1 MTNDGNFLSQEE
13 IDALMNDQDDEEP
26 VEENEAAEAD
36 NGSDASDLS
45 SEEIDVIGE
54 VNNIAMG
61 SSATALSTLLD
72 EKVDITTPQVKV
84 ESFKDLIEEYD
95 KPCVLVK
102 VEYVE
107 GIDGFSLLVID
118 TEDAAVI
125 ADLMMGG
132 DGLEGMDQEMLNEI
146 SISAVGE
153 AMNQMMGA
161 ASTAMSNIL
170 DTLVNISPPS
180 AEFIDLDDVIEEG
193 RDWFDPDEKIVV
205 TSFKL
210 KVGDVIDS
218 SFKQISSYNFV
229 KDLAGSLLHEGTA
242 LMDNTIDEDEIEE
255 EVKEEVDPSVK
266 EDYQE
271 EAPAANNTAQS
282 APQGTQQSAQPQAAA
297 GQTANQQRQGQTGQ
311 RQQQGQAQQRQP
323 QNRNIER
330 EEKVDVQSAQFPEFD
345 ESQTQPLPNN
355 MELIK
360 DVPLEV
366 TVRLGKTVM
375 KIRDILDLGDGSII
389 ELDKLAGEPVDL
401 LVNGKL
407 VAKGE
412 VVVIDENFGFRVKDI
427 ISPAERLS
435 KL

>member
-13 IDALMNDQDDEEP
+13 IDALMNGQDDEN
-26 VEENEAAEAD
+26 NETEAKAFELTPD
-36 NGSDASDLS
+36 
-45 SEEIDVIGE
+45 EIDVIGE

-72 EKVDITTPQVKV
+72 QKVDITTHEV
-84 ESFKDLIEEYD
+84 ELMSFQKLIEDYD
-95 KPCVLVK
+95 RPCVLVK

-107 GIDGFSLLVID
+107 GIEGLSILVLN

-132 DGLEGMDQEMLNEI
+132 DGLDGLEREMLNEI

-170 DTLVNISPPS
+170 DRLVNISPPE
-180 AEFIDLDDVIEEG
+180 AEFINLDDVMEDG
-193 RDWFDPDEKIVV
+193 RDWFDPKEEIVV
-205 TSFKL
+205 TSFNL
-210 KVGDVIDS
+210 KIGDLIDS
-218 SFKQISSYNFV
+218 TFKQLSSYNFV
-229 KDLAGSLLHEGTA
+229 KNLAESLLTGQTG
-242 LMDNTIDEDEIEE
+242 LMDNSTDD
-255 EVKEEVDPSVK
+255 S
-266 EDYQE
+266 E
-271 EAPAANNTAQS
+271 EAVPTSALESESEPTKEKAAPKTES
-282 APQGTQQSAQPQAAA
+282 ASKNKVKAD
-297 GQTANQQRQGQTGQ
+297 ANSGGKQRRTSS
-311 RQQQGQAQQRQP
+311 
-323 QNRNIER
+323 RNISP
-330 EEKVDVQSAQFPEFD
+330 EEKVDVHSAQFPEFS
-345 ESQTQPLPNN
+345 EYETQPLPNN

-375 KIRDILDLGDGSII
+375 KIRDILELGDGSII

-427 ISPAERLS
+427 VSPTERL
-435 KL
+435 KTL

>member
-1 MTNDGNFLSQEE
+1 MTNDGNFLSQDE
-13 IDALMNDQDDEEP
+13 IDALMNDEDEES
-26 VEENEAAEAD
+26 VAENEAAENKED
-36 NGSDASDLS
+36 FSDLS

-72 EKVDITTPQVKV
+72 EKVDITTPEV
-84 ESFKDLIEEYD
+84 EVQSFKQLIEQYNR
-95 KPCVLVK
+95 PCVLVK

-107 GIDGFSLLVID
+107 GIEGLSLLVID

-146 SISAVGE
+146 SLSAVGE

-170 DTLVNISPPS
+170 DELVNISPPT

-193 RDWFDPDEKIVV
+193 RDWFDPDEQIVV
-205 TSFKL
+205 TSFNL

-229 KDLAGSLLHEGTA
+229 KNLAESLLGGSTG
-242 LMDNTIDEDEIEE
+242 LMDNTIAEEEIEE
-255 EVKEEVDPSVK
+255 EVKEEVDTSVK
-266 EDYQE
+266 EEYQE
-271 EAPAANNTAQS
+271 QPAAAQKRAPAAS
-282 APQGTQQSAQPQAAA
+282 ASQTQPAA
-297 GQTANQQRQGQTGQ
+297 
-311 RQQQGQAQQRQP
+311 RQQQAPQQPQQRRQP

-330 EEKVDVQSAQFPEFD
+330 EEKVDVQSAQFPEFN
-345 ESQTQPLPNN
+345 ESSTQPLPNN

-435 KL
+435 KI

>member
-1 MTNDGNFLSQEE
+1 MTNDGNFLSQDE
-13 IDALMNDQDDEEP
+13 IDALMNDEGDEESAA
-26 VEENEAAEAD
+26 ETEAAQNEAGGA
-36 NGSDASDLS
+36 NISDLS

-72 EKVDITTPQVKV
+72 EKVDITTPQVEV
-84 ESFKDLIEEYD
+84 QTFKQLIEQYNR
-95 KPCVLVK
+95 PCVLVK

-107 GIDGFSLLVID
+107 GIEGLSLLVID

-170 DTLVNISPPS
+170 NELVNISPPT
-180 AEFIDLDDVIEEG
+180 AEYIDLDDVIEEG
-193 RDWFDPDEKIVV
+193 RDWFDPDEEIVV

-229 KDLAGSLLHEGTA
+229 KNLAESLLHGNTG
-242 LMDNTIDEDEIEE
+242 LMDNTIDEEEIEE
-255 EVKEEVDPSVK
+255 EVKEEVDTSVK
-266 EDYQE
+266 EEYQE
-271 EAPAANNTAQS
+271 QPAAAANSQKSAAQSTTPAANVKPES
-282 APQGTQQSAQPQAAA
+282 
-297 GQTANQQRQGQTGQ
+297 
-311 RQQQGQAQQRQP
+311 RQQQPQQQSRQHRQP

-330 EEKVDVQSAQFPEFD
+330 EEKVDIQSAQFPEFS
-345 ESQTQPLPNN
+345 ESSTQPLPNN

-435 KL
+435 KI

>member
-1 MTNDGNFLSQEE
+1 
-13 IDALMNDQDDEEP
+13 
-26 VEENEAAEAD
+26 
-36 NGSDASDLS
+36 
-45 SEEIDVIGE
+45 
-54 VNNIAMG
+54 MG

-72 EKVDITTPQVKV
+72 EKVDITTPEVDVKT
-84 ESFKDLIEEYD
+84 FKQLIEEYNR
-95 KPCVLVK
+95 PCVLVK

-107 GIDGFSLLVID
+107 GIEGLSLLVID

-146 SISAVGE
+146 SLSAVGE

-170 DTLVNISPPS
+170 DELVNISPPT

-193 RDWFDPDEKIVV
+193 RDWFDPNEKIVV

-229 KDLAGSLLHEGTA
+229 KNLTESLLQGNTG
-242 LMDNTIDEDEIEE
+242 LMDNTIDEDEIEA
-255 EVKEEVDPSVK
+255 EVKEEVDPTVK
-266 EDYQE
+266 EEFQE
-271 EAPAANNTAQS
+271 PEASQTTQS
-282 APQGTQQSAQPQAAA
+282 SGREQASAQPRNNSARQAA
-297 GQTANQQRQGQTGQ
+297 
-311 RQQQGQAQQRQP
+311 QP
-323 QNRNIER
+323 RREAQNRNIER
-330 EEKVDVQSAQFPEFD
+330 EEKVDVQSAQFPEFN
-345 ESQTQPLPNN
+345 EASSQPLPNN

-435 KL
+435 KI

>member
-1 MTNDGNFLSQEE
+1 MTNDGNFLSQDE
-13 IDALMNDQDDEEP
+13 IDALMTDQEGEEP
-26 VEENEAAEAD
+26 AENDTNNESAAQDGKAP
-36 NGSDASDLS
+36 DAGDLND
-45 SEEIDVIGE
+45 EEIDVIGE

-72 EKVDITTPQVKV
+72 EKVEITTPEVEVMSFQKV
-84 ESFKDLIEEYD
+84 IEQYD

-107 GIDGFSLLVID
+107 GIEGLSLLVID

-170 DTLVNISPPS
+170 DELVNISPPT
-180 AEFIDLDDVIEEG
+180 AEFIDLDDVIQEG
-193 RDWFDPDEKIVV
+193 RDWFNPEEKIVV

-210 KVGDVIDS
+210 KVGTLIDS
-218 SFKQISSYNFV
+218 SFKQLSSYKFV
-229 KDLAGSLLHEGTA
+229 KGMANSLLHGGTG
-242 LMDNTIDEDEIEE
+242 LVDNTIDEEQLKSEIKSEVDTS
-255 EVKEEVDPSVK
+255 VKEEFEK
-266 EDYQE
+266 
-271 EAPAANNTAQS
+271 PAAGSNNSAQGAAQS
-282 APQGTQQSAQPQAAA
+282 VP
-297 GQTANQQRQGQTGQ
+297 NRQVP
-311 RQQQGQAQQRQP
+311 RHS
-323 QNRNIER
+323 QNRNIEN
-330 EEKVDVQSAQFPEFD
+330 ESAVNVQEAQFPQF
-345 ESQTQPLPNN
+345 SQAQTQPLPNN

-427 ISPAERLS
+427 ISPAERLT
-435 KL
+435 KI

>member
-1 MTNDGNFLSQEE
+1 MTNDGNFLSQDE
-13 IDALMNDQDDEEP
+13 IDALMNDQEDEES
-26 VEENEAAEAD
+26 AAA
-36 NGSDASDLS
+36 GSDDFNLN

-72 EKVDITTPQVKV
+72 EKVDITTPEVDVKT
-84 ESFKDLIEEYD
+84 FKQLIEEYNR
-95 KPCVLVK
+95 PCVLVK

-107 GIDGFSLLVID
+107 GIEGLSLLVID

-146 SISAVGE
+146 SLSAVGE

-170 DTLVNISPPS
+170 DELVNISPPT

-193 RDWFDPDEKIVV
+193 RDWFDPNEKIVV

-229 KDLAGSLLHEGTA
+229 KNLTESLLQGNTG
-242 LMDNTIDEDEIEE
+242 LMDNTIDEDEIEA
-255 EVKEEVDPSVK
+255 EVKEEVDPTVK
-266 EDYQE
+266 EEFQE
-271 EAPAANNTAQS
+271 PEASQTTQS
-282 APQGTQQSAQPQAAA
+282 SGREQASAQPRNNSARQAA
-297 GQTANQQRQGQTGQ
+297 
-311 RQQQGQAQQRQP
+311 QP
-323 QNRNIER
+323 RREAQNRNIER
-330 EEKVDVQSAQFPEFD
+330 EEKVDVQSAQFPEFN
-345 ESQTQPLPNN
+345 EASSQPLPNN

-435 KL
+435 KI

>member
-13 IDALMNDQDDEEP
+13 IDALMNGQDDEN
-26 VEENEAAEAD
+26 NETEAKAFELTPD
-36 NGSDASDLS
+36 
-45 SEEIDVIGE
+45 EIDVIGE

-72 EKVDITTPQVKV
+72 QKVDITTPEV
-84 ESFKDLIEEYD
+84 ELMSFQKLIEDYD
-95 KPCVLVK
+95 RPCVLVK

-107 GIDGFSLLVID
+107 GIEGLSILVLN

-132 DGLEGMDQEMLNEI
+132 DGLDGLEREMLNEI

-170 DTLVNISPPS
+170 DRLVNISPPE
-180 AEFIDLDDVIEEG
+180 AEFINLDDVMEDG
-193 RDWFDPDEKIVV
+193 RDWFDPKEEIVV
-205 TSFKL
+205 TSFNL
-210 KVGDVIDS
+210 KIGDLIDS
-218 SFKQISSYNFV
+218 TFKQLSSYNFV
-229 KDLAGSLLHEGTA
+229 KNLAESLLTGQTG
-242 LMDNTIDEDEIEE
+242 LMDNSTDD
-255 EVKEEVDPSVK
+255 S
-266 EDYQE
+266 E
-271 EAPAANNTAQS
+271 EAVPTSALESESEPTKEKATPKTAPKTESASKNKVKADANS
-282 APQGTQQSAQPQAAA
+282 G
-297 GQTANQQRQGQTGQ
+297 GKQRRTSS
-311 RQQQGQAQQRQP
+311 
-323 QNRNIER
+323 RNISP
-330 EEKVDVQSAQFPEFD
+330 EEKVDVHSAQFPEFS
-345 ESQTQPLPNN
+345 EYETQPLPNN

-375 KIRDILDLGDGSII
+375 KIRDILELGDGSII

-427 ISPAERLS
+427 VSPTERL
-435 KL
+435 KTL

>member
-13 IDALMNDQDDEEP
+13 IDALMNDEDDEEP
-26 VEENEAAEAD
+26 VAENEAVE
-36 NGSDASDLS
+36 NGAGGKDAFDLS
-45 SEEIDVIGE
+45 LEEIDVIGE

-72 EKVDITTPQVKV
+72 QKVDITTPEV
-84 ESFKDLIEEYD
+84 EVQTFKQLIEEYD

-107 GIDGFSLLVID
+107 GIEGLNLLVID
-118 TEDAAVI
+118 TKDAAVI

-132 DGLEGMDQEMLNEI
+132 NGLEGMDPEMLNEI

-170 DTLVNISPPS
+170 DELVNISPPT
-180 AEFIDLDDVIEEG
+180 AEYIDLDDVIEEG

-229 KDLAGSLLHEGTA
+229 KNLAKSLLHGSTG
-242 LMDNTIDEDEIEE
+242 LMDNTIDEGKIEE
-255 EVKEEVDPSVK
+255 EIKEEVDKSVK
-266 EDYQE
+266 EEYQE
-271 EAPAANNTAQS
+271 QTAAGPQNSAAQSTAPAADHSQVGARPQQ
-282 APQGTQQSAQPQAAA
+282 APQPSKQ
-297 GQTANQQRQGQTGQ
+297 N
-311 RQQQGQAQQRQP
+311 RQP

-345 ESQTQPLPNN
+345 EASTQPLPNN

-427 ISPAERLS
+427 ISPSERLS
-435 KL
+435 KI

>member
-1 MTNDGNFLSQEE
+1 MTNDGNFLSQDE
-13 IDALMNDQDDEEP
+13 IDALMNDEEDEDSAA
-26 VEENEAAEAD
+26 ENETAENRA
-36 NGSDASDLS
+36 GGAVISDLS

-72 EKVDITTPQVKV
+72 EKVDITTPQVEV
-84 ESFKDLIEEYD
+84 QTFKQLIEQYNR
-95 KPCVLVK
+95 PCVLVK

-107 GIDGFSLLVID
+107 GIEGLSLLVID

-170 DTLVNISPPS
+170 DELVNISPPT
-180 AEFIDLDDVIEEG
+180 AEYIDLDDVIEEG

-218 SFKQISSYNFV
+218 SFKQISSYDFV
-229 KDLAGSLLHEGTA
+229 KNLAESLLHGTTG
-242 LMDNTIDEDEIEE
+242 LMDNTIDEKEIEE
-255 EVKEEVDPSVK
+255 EVKEEVDTSVK
-266 EDYQE
+266 EEYQKQPAAATKNSAAQNK
-271 EAPAANNTAQS
+271 APAAGQS
-282 APQGTQQSAQPQAAA
+282 QSES
-297 GQTANQQRQGQTGQ
+297 
-311 RQQQGQAQQRQP
+311 RQQQAPQQQRREP

-330 EEKVDVQSAQFPEFD
+330 EEKVDVQSAQFPEFN
-345 ESQTQPLPNN
+345 EASTQPLPNN

-435 KL
+435 KI

>member
-1 MTNDGNFLSQEE
+1 MTNDGNFLSQDE
-13 IDALMNDQDDEEP
+13 IDALMNDEDEES
-26 VEENEAAEAD
+26 VAGNEAAENKED
-36 NGSDASDLS
+36 FSDLS

-72 EKVDITTPQVKV
+72 EKVDITTPEV
-84 ESFKDLIEEYD
+84 EVQSFKQLIEQYNR
-95 KPCVLVK
+95 PCVLVK

-107 GIDGFSLLVID
+107 GIEGLSLLVID

-146 SISAVGE
+146 SLSAVGE

-170 DTLVNISPPS
+170 DELVNISPPT

-193 RDWFDPDEKIVV
+193 RDWFDHDEQIVV
-205 TSFKL
+205 TSFNL

-229 KDLAGSLLHEGTA
+229 KNLAESLLGGSTG
-242 LMDNTIDEDEIEE
+242 LMDNTIAEEEIEE
-255 EVKEEVDPSVK
+255 EVKEEVDTSVK
-266 EDYQE
+266 EEYQE
-271 EAPAANNTAQS
+271 QPAAAQKTAPAAS
-282 APQGTQQSAQPQAAA
+282 ASQTQAAA
-297 GQTANQQRQGQTGQ
+297 
-311 RQQQGQAQQRQP
+311 RQQQAPQQPQQHRQP

-330 EEKVDVQSAQFPEFD
+330 EEKVDVQSAQFPEFN
-345 ESQTQPLPNN
+345 ESSTQPLPNN

-435 KL
+435 KI

>member
-1 MTNDGNFLSQEE
+1 MTNDGNFLSQDE
-13 IDALMNDQDDEEP
+13 IDALMNDEEDEESAA
-26 VEENEAAEAD
+26 ENEAAE
-36 NGSDASDLS
+36 NGAALEDVSDLS

-72 EKVDITTPQVKV
+72 EKVDITTPEV
-84 ESFKDLIEEYD
+84 EVQTFKQLIEQYD
-95 KPCVLVK
+95 RPCVLVK

-107 GIDGFSLLVID
+107 GIEGLSLLVID

-170 DTLVNISPPS
+170 DELVNISPPT
-180 AEFIDLDDVIEEG
+180 AEYIDLDDVIEEG

-210 KVGDVIDS
+210 KVGEVIDS

-229 KDLAGSLLHEGTA
+229 KNLAESLLHGNTG
-242 LMDNTIDEDEIEE
+242 LMDNTIDQEEIEKE
-255 EVKEEVDPSVK
+255 IKEEVDTSVK
-266 EDYQE
+266 DEYQE
-271 EAPAANNTAQS
+271 EPAAAQKS
-282 APQGTQQSAQPQAAA
+282 EPAAQTHSTS
-297 GQTANQQRQGQTGQ
+297 GQTQPEPSREP
-311 RQQQGQAQQRQP
+311 RRQP

-330 EEKVDVQSAQFPEFD
+330 EEKVNVQSAQFPEFN
-345 ESQTQPLPNN
+345 EASSQPLPNN

-435 KL
+435 KI

>member
-1 MTNDGNFLSQEE
+1 MTNDGNFLSQDE
-13 IDALMNDQDDEEP
+13 IDALMNDEEDEESAA
-26 VEENEAAEAD
+26 ENETAENGAAHED
-36 NGSDASDLS
+36 VSNLS

-72 EKVDITTPQVKV
+72 EKVDITTPEV
-84 ESFKDLIEEYD
+84 EVQTFQKLIEQYD
-95 KPCVLVK
+95 RPCVLVK

-107 GIDGFSLLVID
+107 GIEGLSLLVID

-161 ASTAMSNIL
+161 ASTALSNIL
-170 DTLVNISPPS
+170 DELVNISPPT
-180 AEFIDLDDVIEEG
+180 AEYIDLDDVIEEG

-210 KVGDVIDS
+210 KVGEVIDS

-229 KDLAGSLLHEGTA
+229 KNLVESLMHGNTG
-242 LMDNTIDEDEIEE
+242 LMDNTIDQKEIEE
-255 EVKEEVDPSVK
+255 EVKEEVDTSVK
-266 EDYQE
+266 DEYQE
-271 EAPAANNTAQS
+271 EPAAAQTHS
-282 APQGTQQSAQPQAAA
+282 TSGQTQPQQSREP
-297 GQTANQQRQGQTGQ
+297 R
-311 RQQQGQAQQRQP
+311 RQP

-330 EEKVDVQSAQFPEFD
+330 EDKVDVQSAQFPEFN
-345 ESQTQPLPNN
+345 EASSQPLPNN

-435 KL
+435 KI

>member
-1 MTNDGNFLSQEE
+1 MTNEGNFLSQDE
-13 IDALMNDQDDEEP
+13 IDALMNDEEEEKP
-26 VEENEAAEAD
+26 VEENEGLDE
-36 NGSDASDLS
+36 NNESSDDFGLS

-72 EKVDITTPQVKV
+72 EKVEITTPEVEVKT
-84 ESFKDLIEEYD
+84 FKQLIEEYD

-107 GIDGFSLLVID
+107 GIEGLSLLVIN
-118 TEDAAVI
+118 TKDASII
-125 ADLMMGG
+125 ADIMMGG

-170 DTLVNISPPS
+170 DVLVNISPPS
-180 AEFIDLDDVIEEG
+180 AEFIELDDVIEEG
-193 RDWFDPDEKIVV
+193 RDWFNPEEKIVV

-210 KVGDVIDS
+210 KVGTVIDS
-218 SFKQISSYNFV
+218 SFKQISSFSFV
-229 KDLAGSLLHEGTA
+229 KNLASSLLQGGTG
-242 LMDNTIDEDEIEE
+242 LMDNTINEEEIEE
-255 EVKEEVDPSVK
+255 DVDLSVK
-266 EDYQE
+266 EDF
-271 EAPAANNTAQS
+271 QS
-282 APQGTQQSAQPQAAA
+282 ESQVNSQTKQPEQQSEMASASQSS
-297 GQTANQQRQGQTGQ
+297 NQQPR
-311 RQQQGQAQQRQP
+311 RKP

-330 EEKVDVQSAQFPEFD
+330 EEKVDVQSAQFPEFN
-345 ESQTQPLPNN
+345 ESPTQPLPNN

-366 TVRLGKTVM
+366 TVRLGKTIM

-435 KL
+435 KI

>member
-1 MTNDGNFLSQEE
+1 MSNDGNFLSQEE
-13 IDALMNDQDDEEP
+13 IDALMNDQADEEP
-26 VEENEAAEAD
+26 SDNNSAANDGAE
-36 NGSDASDLS
+36 LS

-54 VNNIAMG
+54 INNIAMG

-72 EKVDITTPQVKV
+72 QKVEITTPKV
-84 ESFKDLIEEYD
+84 EVMSFQTIIEQYD
-95 KPCVLVK
+95 RPCVLVK

-107 GIDGFSLLVID
+107 GIEGLSLLVID

-132 DGLEGMDQEMLNEI
+132 DGLEDMDEAMLNEI

-161 ASTAMSNIL
+161 ASTALSNIL
-170 DTLVNISPPS
+170 DELVNISPPS
-180 AEFIDLDDVIEEG
+180 AELLELDDVIEEG
-193 RDWFDPDEKIVV
+193 RDWFNPEEQIVV
-205 TSFKL
+205 TSFNL
-210 KVGDVIDS
+210 KVGELIDS
-218 SFKQISSYNFV
+218 TFKQLSSYNFV
-229 KDLAGSLLHEGTA
+229 KNLADSLLTGETG
-242 LMDNTIDEDEIEE
+242 LINNTIDEKLVEEEIEE
-255 EVKEEVDPSVK
+255 EIKEEVDLSVK
-266 EDYQE
+266 EELQQE
-271 EAPAANNTAQS
+271 TRQPEKEPALS
-282 APQGTQQSAQPQAAA
+282 AASGSASSAAA
-297 GQTANQQRQGQTGQ
+297 ASGRAKSE
-311 RQQQGQAQQRQP
+311 
-323 QNRNIER
+323 QNRAQNGRTEKR
-330 EEKVDVQSAQFPEFD
+330 ENYAQTEEKVDVQTAEFPEFGD
-345 ESQTQPLPNN
+345 NQTQPLPNN

-375 KIRDILDLGDGSII
+375 KIKDILDLGDGSII

-427 ISPAERLS
+427 ISPVERLH
-435 KL
+435 KI

>member
-13 IDALMNDQDDEEP
+13 IDALMNGQDDEN
-26 VEENEAAEAD
+26 NETEAKAFELTPD
-36 NGSDASDLS
+36 
-45 SEEIDVIGE
+45 EIDVIGE

-72 EKVDITTPQVKV
+72 QKVDITTPEV
-84 ESFKDLIEEYD
+84 ELMSFQKLIEDYD
-95 KPCVLVK
+95 RPCVLVK

-107 GIDGFSLLVID
+107 GIEGLSILVLN

-132 DGLEGMDQEMLNEI
+132 DGLDGLEREMLNEI

-170 DTLVNISPPS
+170 DRLVNISPPE
-180 AEFIDLDDVIEEG
+180 AEFINLDDVMEDG
-193 RDWFDPDEKIVV
+193 RDWFDPKEEIVV
-205 TSFKL
+205 TSFNL
-210 KVGDVIDS
+210 KIGDLIDS
-218 SFKQISSYNFV
+218 TFKQLSSYNFV
-229 KDLAGSLLHEGTA
+229 KNLAESLLTGQTG
-242 LMDNTIDEDEIEE
+242 LMDNSTDD
-255 EVKEEVDPSVK
+255 S
-266 EDYQE
+266 E
-271 EAPAANNTAQS
+271 EAVPTSALESESEPTKEKAAPKTAPKTES
-282 APQGTQQSAQPQAAA
+282 ASKNKVKAD
-297 GQTANQQRQGQTGQ
+297 ANSGGKQRRTSS
-311 RQQQGQAQQRQP
+311 
-323 QNRNIER
+323 RNISP
-330 EEKVDVQSAQFPEFD
+330 EEKVDVHSAQFPEFS
-345 ESQTQPLPNN
+345 EYETQPLPNN

-375 KIRDILDLGDGSII
+375 KIRDILELGDGSII

-427 ISPAERLS
+427 VSPTERL
-435 KL
+435 KTL

>member
-1 MTNDGNFLSQEE
+1 MTNDGNFLSQDE
-13 IDALMNDQDDEEP
+13 IDALMNDQEDEEP
-26 VEENEAAEAD
+26 VAD
-36 NGSDASDLS
+36 SQKGGPDASDLN

-72 EKVDITTPQVKV
+72 EKVDITTPEVDVKT
-84 ESFKDLIEEYD
+84 FQQLIEEYD
-95 KPCVLVK
+95 RPCVLVK

-107 GIDGFSLLVID
+107 GIEGLSLLVID

-170 DTLVNISPPS
+170 DELVNISPPT

-193 RDWFDPDEKIVV
+193 RDWFDPNEKIVV

-229 KDLAGSLLHEGTA
+229 KDLADSLLHGNTG
-242 LMDNTIDEDEIEE
+242 LMDNTIDEEEIEE
-255 EVKEEVDPSVK
+255 EVKEEVDTSVK
-266 EDYQE
+266 EEYQE
-271 EAPAANNTAQS
+271 TEGSQSSQGQKNKSASQTNTGEAGRS
-282 APQGTQQSAQPQAAA
+282 S
-297 GQTANQQRQGQTGQ
+297 QQR
-311 RQQQGQAQQRQP
+311 REP

-330 EEKVDVQSAQFPEFD
+330 EEKVDVQSAQFPEF
-345 ESQTQPLPNN
+345 SQSSTQPLPNN

-435 KL
+435 KI

>member
-1 MTNDGNFLSQEE
+1 MTNDGNFLSQDE
-13 IDALMNDQDDEEP
+13 IDALMNDQEDEES
-26 VEENEAAEAD
+26 AAA
-36 NGSDASDLS
+36 GSDDFNLN

-72 EKVDITTPQVKV
+72 EKVDITTPEVDVKT
-84 ESFKDLIEEYD
+84 FQQLIEEYD
-95 KPCVLVK
+95 RPCVLVK

-107 GIDGFSLLVID
+107 GIEGLSLLVID

-146 SISAVGE
+146 SLSAVGE

-170 DTLVNISPPS
+170 DELVNISPPT

-193 RDWFDPDEKIVV
+193 RDWFDPNENIVV

-229 KDLAGSLLHEGTA
+229 KNLTESLLQGNTG
-242 LMDNTIDEDEIEE
+242 LMDNTIDEEEIEA
-255 EVKEEVDPSVK
+255 EVKEEVDPTVK
-266 EDYQE
+266 EEFQE
-271 EAPAANNTAQS
+271 PEASQNTQS
-282 APQGTQQSAQPQAAA
+282 SGREQTSAQPRNNSARQAA
-297 GQTANQQRQGQTGQ
+297 
-311 RQQQGQAQQRQP
+311 QP
-323 QNRNIER
+323 RREAQNRNIER
-330 EEKVDVQSAQFPEFD
+330 EEKVDVQSAQFPEFN
-345 ESQTQPLPNN
+345 ESSSQPLPNN

-435 KL
+435 KI

>member
-1 MTNDGNFLSQEE
+1 MTNDGNFLSQDE
-13 IDALMNDQDDEEP
+13 IDALMNDQEDEES
-26 VEENEAAEAD
+26 AAENSAA
-36 NGSDASDLS
+36 GSDDFNLN

-72 EKVDITTPQVKV
+72 EKVDITTPEVDVKT
-84 ESFKDLIEEYD
+84 FKQLIEEYNR
-95 KPCVLVK
+95 PCVLVK

-107 GIDGFSLLVID
+107 GIEGLSLLVID

-146 SISAVGE
+146 SLSAVGE

-170 DTLVNISPPS
+170 DELVNISPPT

-193 RDWFDPDEKIVV
+193 RDWFDPNEKIVV

-229 KDLAGSLLHEGTA
+229 KNLTESLLQGNTG
-242 LMDNTIDEDEIEE
+242 LMDNTIDEDEIEA
-255 EVKEEVDPSVK
+255 EVKEEVDPTVK
-266 EDYQE
+266 EEFQE
-271 EAPAANNTAQS
+271 PEASQTTQS
-282 APQGTQQSAQPQAAA
+282 SGREQASAQPRNNSARQAA
-297 GQTANQQRQGQTGQ
+297 
-311 RQQQGQAQQRQP
+311 QP
-323 QNRNIER
+323 RREAQNRNIER
-330 EEKVDVQSAQFPEFD
+330 EEKVDVQSAQFPEFN
-345 ESQTQPLPNN
+345 EASSQPLPNN

-435 KL
+435 KI

>member
-1 MTNDGNFLSQEE
+1 MANDGNFLSQEE
-13 IDALMNDQDDEEP
+13 IDALMNGQDEQEDE
-26 VEENEAAEAD
+26 VEETIGLNP
-36 NGSDASDLS
+36 
-45 SEEIDVIGE
+45 EEIDVIGE

-72 EKVDITTPQVKV
+72 QKVDITTPEVELMSFQKLVK
-84 ESFKDLIEEYD
+84 DYD
-95 KPCVLVK
+95 RPCVLVK

-107 GIDGFSLLVID
+107 GIEGLNILVLN

-132 DGLEGMDQEMLNEI
+132 DGLDGLEREMLNEI

-161 ASTAMSNIL
+161 ASTSMSNIL
-170 DTLVNISPPS
+170 DTLVNISPPE
-180 AEFIDLDDVIEEG
+180 AEFINLDDVIEEG
-193 RDWFDPDEKIVV
+193 RDWFDPNEDIVV

-210 KVGDVIDS
+210 KIGDLIDS
-218 SFKQISSYNFV
+218 NFKQLSSYNFV
-229 KDLAGSLLHEGTA
+229 KKMAKSLLSGQTG
-242 LMDNTIDEDEIEE
+242 LMDNTSSDKEEGKADSTSTSAQAENVERKESGKSSAQANSPAQPKSASASQTAQSESSAASRNRSRNVSQEE
-255 EVKEEVDPSVK
+255 EV
-266 EDYQE
+266 
-271 EAPAANNTAQS
+271 
-282 APQGTQQSAQPQAAA
+282 
-297 GQTANQQRQGQTGQ
+297 
-311 RQQQGQAQQRQP
+311 
-323 QNRNIER
+323 
-330 EEKVDVQSAQFPEFD
+330 DVRSAQFPEFS
-345 ESQTQPLPNN
+345 EHQTQPLPNN

-375 KIRDILDLGDGSII
+375 KIRDILELGDGSII

-427 ISPAERLS
+427 VSPAERLNT
-435 KL
+435 L

>member
-1 MTNDGNFLSQEE
+1 MTNDGNFLSQDE
-13 IDALMNDQDDEEP
+13 IDALMNDEDEES
-26 VEENEAAEAD
+26 VAGNEAAENKED
-36 NGSDASDLS
+36 FSDLS

-72 EKVDITTPQVKV
+72 EKVDITTPEV
-84 ESFKDLIEEYD
+84 EVQSFKQLIEQYNR
-95 KPCVLVK
+95 PCVLVK

-107 GIDGFSLLVID
+107 GIEGLSLLVID

-146 SISAVGE
+146 SLSAVGE

-170 DTLVNISPPS
+170 DELVNISPPT

-193 RDWFDPDEKIVV
+193 RDWFDPDEQIVV
-205 TSFKL
+205 TSFNL

-229 KDLAGSLLHEGTA
+229 KNLAESLLGGSTG
-242 LMDNTIDEDEIEE
+242 LMDNTIAEEEIEE
-255 EVKEEVDPSVK
+255 EVKEEVDTSVK
-266 EDYQE
+266 EEYQE
-271 EAPAANNTAQS
+271 QPAAAQKRAPAAS
-282 APQGTQQSAQPQAAA
+282 ASQTQPAA
-297 GQTANQQRQGQTGQ
+297 
-311 RQQQGQAQQRQP
+311 RQQQAPQQPQQHRQP

-330 EEKVDVQSAQFPEFD
+330 EEKVDVQSAQFPEFN
-345 ESQTQPLPNN
+345 ESSTQPLPNN

-435 KL
+435 KI

>member
-1 MTNDGNFLSQEE
+1 MTNDGNFLSQDE
-13 IDALMNDQDDEEP
+13 IDALMNDQEDEETAA
-26 VEENEAAEAD
+26 ENEAGGPND
-36 NGSDASDLS
+36 FDLN

-72 EKVDITTPQVKV
+72 EKVDITTPEVDVMTFQQ
-84 ESFKDLIEEYD
+84 LIEEYD
-95 KPCVLVK
+95 RPCVLVK

-107 GIDGFSLLVID
+107 GIEGLSLLVID

-170 DTLVNISPPS
+170 DELVNISPPT

-193 RDWFDPDEKIVV
+193 RDWFDPNEKIVV

-210 KVGDVIDS
+210 KVGEVIDS

-229 KDLAGSLLHEGTA
+229 KNLADSLLQGNTG
-242 LMDNTIDEDEIEE
+242 LMDNTIDEEEIEE
-255 EVKEEVDPSVK
+255 EVKEEVDTTVK
-266 EDYQE
+266 EEYQE
-271 EAPAANNTAQS
+271 AAPQKDQSSKADRSSSEKHKSGAQQS
-282 APQGTQQSAQPQAAA
+282 APQ
-297 GQTANQQRQGQTGQ
+297 QR
-311 RQQQGQAQQRQP
+311 REP

-330 EEKVDVQSAQFPEFD
+330 EEKVDVQSAQFPEFN
-345 ESQTQPLPNN
+345 ESTTQPLPNN

-435 KL
+435 KI

>member
-1 MTNDGNFLSQEE
+1 MMTNDGNFLSQDE
-13 IDALMNDQDDEEP
+13 IDALMNEEDEEP
-26 VEENEAAEAD
+26 VAESQGAGNETGAE
-36 NGSDASDLS
+36 SASDLN

-72 EKVDITTPQVKV
+72 EKVEITTPEVEVKT
-84 ESFKDLIEEYD
+84 FKQLIEEYD

-107 GIDGFSLLVID
+107 GIEGLSLLVID
-118 TEDAAVI
+118 TKDAAVI

-170 DTLVNISPPS
+170 DVLVNISPPT

-193 RDWFDPDEKIVV
+193 RDWFDPDEEIVV
-205 TSFKL
+205 TAFKL

-218 SFKQISSYNFV
+218 SFEQISSYKFV
-229 KDLAGSLLHEGTA
+229 KDLADSLLHGGTG
-242 LMDNTIDEDEIEE
+242 LMDNTIDEEEIEE
-255 EVKEEVDPSVK
+255 EVDTSVK
-266 EDYQE
+266 EEYKGETAAGPQKSQKTKTAA
-271 EAPAANNTAQS
+271 APAQSQPSQQQAQP
-282 APQGTQQSAQPQAAA
+282 APQ
-297 GQTANQQRQGQTGQ
+297 R
-311 RQQQGQAQQRQP
+311 RRP
-323 QNRNIER
+323 QNRNIES

-345 ESQTQPLPNN
+345 QTATQPLPNN

>member
-1 MTNDGNFLSQEE
+1 MTNDGNFLSQDE
-13 IDALMNDQDDEEP
+13 IDALMNDQEDEETAA
-26 VEENEAAEAD
+26 ENEAGGPND
-36 NGSDASDLS
+36 FDLN

-72 EKVDITTPQVKV
+72 EKVDITTPEVDVMTFQQ
-84 ESFKDLIEEYD
+84 LIEEYD
-95 KPCVLVK
+95 RPCVLVK

-107 GIDGFSLLVID
+107 GIEGLSLLVID
-118 TEDAAVI
+118 SEDAAVI

-170 DTLVNISPPS
+170 DELVNISPPT

-193 RDWFDPDEKIVV
+193 RDWFDPNEKTVV

-229 KDLAGSLLHEGTA
+229 KNLTDSLLHGNTG
-242 LMDNTIDEDEIEE
+242 LMDNTIDEEEIEE
-255 EVKEEVDPSVK
+255 EVKEEVDTTVK
-266 EDYQE
+266 EEYQE
-271 EAPAANNTAQS
+271 AAPQKAQSSKVDRSSSEMHKSGAQQS
-282 APQGTQQSAQPQAAA
+282 APQ
-297 GQTANQQRQGQTGQ
+297 QR
-311 RQQQGQAQQRQP
+311 REP

-330 EEKVDVQSAQFPEFD
+330 EEKVDVQSAQFPEFN
-345 ESQTQPLPNN
+345 ESTTQPLPNN

-435 KL
+435 KI

>member
-1 MTNDGNFLSQEE
+1 MTNDGNFLSQDE
-13 IDALMNDQDDEEP
+13 IDALMNDQDDEDSAA
-26 VEENEAAEAD
+26 ENEAAE
-36 NGSDASDLS
+36 NGAGGGNGSDLS

-72 EKVDITTPQVKV
+72 EKVNITTPQVEV
-84 ESFKDLIEEYD
+84 QTFQQLIEEYD
-95 KPCVLVK
+95 RPCVLVK
-102 VEYVE
+102 VEYIE
-107 GIDGFSLLVID
+107 GIEGLSLLVID

-170 DTLVNISPPS
+170 DELVNISPPS

-205 TSFKL
+205 TSFNL

-218 SFKQISSYNFV
+218 SFKQISSYDFV
-229 KDLAGSLLHEGTA
+229 KDLASSLLQGGTG
-242 LMDNTIDEDEIEE
+242 LMDNTLDEEEIEE
-255 EVKEEVDPSVK
+255 EVKEEVDTSVK
-266 EDYQE
+266 DDYQDE
-271 EAPAANNTAQS
+271 SPAASTS
-282 APQGTQQSAQPQAAA
+282 
-297 GQTANQQRQGQTGQ
+297 QTAAKNTDSAVDQTQAESGQSQ
-311 RQQQGQAQQRQP
+311 QAQQQQQAQQRRQP

-330 EEKVDVQSAQFPEFD
+330 EEKVDVQSAQFPKFD
-345 ESQTQPLPNN
+345 ESSTEPLPNN
-355 MELIK
+355 LELIK

-435 KL
+435 KI